1 MGCCQTLAEAIENTF
16 QVAMVVV
23 FTVLPNIAANKWLS
37 VWPLMAYT
45 VFMLSFHNVF
55 LEAFRYALGYEV
67 QDDLAA
73 ISEVSETEL
82 LGAPANGEAWRKL
95 QSRRALKVL
104 AYLEDAMNRAC
115 LLAWLTIVSSVM
127 RLHYS
132 LFKHAHITPRA
143 SSRI

>member
-1 MGCCQTLAEAIENTF
+1 
-16 QVAMVVV
+16 
-23 FTVLPNIAANKWLS
+23 
-37 VWPLMAYT
+37 MADT

-82 LGAPANGEAWRKL
+82 LGAPANGEAWHKL

-104 AYLEDAMNRAC
+104 AYLEDAMNRTC
-115 LLAWLTIVSSVM
+115 LLAWLIIVSSVM

-132 LFKHAHITPRA
+132 LFNDAHMTPRVM
-143 SSRI
+143 SRI